1 LGMDGISTA
10 HHVSNAKALET
21 ATVCEIPFA
30 QLETLSQQIP
40 SLQHHF
46 FRLMSNEIRSDR
58 ELHMLLGKKNADD
71 RVASLLLSL
80 SARHQRRGLSDNIF
94 RLPMSRYDIANY
106 LGMAVETVSRIFT
119 RFQQQQWLRV
129 DGREIEI
136 LDRGSLCGQNH
147 DPAMELL
154 L

>member
-1 LGMDGISTA
+1 M
-10 HHVSNAKALET
+10 
-21 ATVCEIPFA
+21 CEIPFS

-46 FRLMSNEIRSDR
+46 FRLMSNEIRADR
-58 ELHMLLGKKNADD
+58 ELHMLLGKKSADD

-80 SARHQRRGLSDNIF
+80 SARHQRRGLSDHRF

-129 DGREIEI
+129 TGRDIEI
-136 LDRGSLCGQNH
+136 LDRARLCGQNH
-147 DPAMELL
+147 DPALELTL
-154 L
+154 